1 MKSYIKIGIAV
12 IVTATVTFGVTS
24 VFYASRQLTIGIGST
39 KSNALKAKLD
49 TVNTYIDK
57 NYLYSDIDYDKANDA
72 AVKAYVE
79 ALEEPYT
86 HYYTKSE
93 FESYIS
99 KVEESYVGIG
109 IVISADTENDRL
121 VVISPIKDSPAYNA
135 GIKSGDFITAVEGK
149 PYTSADLDACVSA
162 IKGGKEGTQVTVTV
176 ERDGKSQDYSIERKE
191 IVEHSVSS
199 KMLDDNIGY
208 ISISGFNTE
217 REGSEES
224 TYTEFVE
231 AVEELQDDGMKKLVI
246 DVRNNPGG
254 VLNIVCR
261 IADYILPE
269 GIITYTE
276 TKTGVRDEYKSDSN
290 ELDIPMVILINSSS
304 ASASEILA
312 GALKDYDRAD
322 VIGETSFGKGI
333 VQNVFP
339 FSDGSGM
346 SMTVSKYYTPKGT
359 SIHGV
364 GVKPD
369 YEVKLPDEYKDSI
382 VSDIPENED
391 TQLKKALEILGDK

>member
-1 MKSYIKIGIAV
+1 
-12 IVTATVTFGVTS
+12 
-24 VFYASRQLTIGIGST
+24 
-39 KSNALKAKLD
+39 
-49 TVNTYIDK
+49 
-57 NYLYSDIDYDKANDA
+57 
-72 AVKAYVE
+72 
-79 ALEEPYT
+79 
-86 HYYTKSE
+86 
-93 FESYIS
+93 
-99 KVEESYVGIG
+99 
-109 IVISADTENDRL
+109 
-121 VVISPIKDSPAYNA
+121 
-135 GIKSGDFITAVEGK
+135 
-149 PYTSADLDACVSA
+149 
-162 IKGGKEGTQVTVTV
+162 
-176 ERDGKSQDYSIERKE
+176 
-191 IVEHSVSS
+191 
-199 KMLDDNIGY
+199 MLDDNIGY